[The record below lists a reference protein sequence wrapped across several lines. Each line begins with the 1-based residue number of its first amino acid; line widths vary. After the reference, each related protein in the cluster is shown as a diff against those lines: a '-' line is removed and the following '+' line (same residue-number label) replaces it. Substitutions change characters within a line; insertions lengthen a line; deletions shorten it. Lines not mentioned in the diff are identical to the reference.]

1 MQVELKALTDHSR
14 ARIGLRECSGPWG
27 ATVARMDASGQPE
40 GSSPNDTLGAPKKDW
55 RQEETQGKRPSL
67 RQDWQRGAAA
77 PPPREQ
83 KPYSAR
89 ARRVNCS
96 PQSTGEDH
104 CRRERKEKK
113 KTFPPEIGVLN
124 FLDWDSKAPPTTGA
138 AAGGER

>member
-1 MQVELKALTDHSR
+1 MLECRGPGELPSQGWMLQARLKA
-14 ARIGLRECSGPWG
+14 
-27 ATVARMDASGQPE
+27 
-40 GSSPNDTLGAPKKDW
+40 PNDPLGAPKKDW
-55 RQEETQGKRPSL
+55 RQEETQGKLPSL

-89 ARRVNCS
+89 TRRVNCS

-104 CRRERKEKK
+104 YRQERKREKK
-113 KTFPPEIGVLN
+113 KTVPPEVGVLN

-138 AAGGER
+138 AGGGER